1 MRGAQ
6 MCDTTDPT
14 NRITVPPQPPPSA
27 ETPAGKQHKESKGTT
42 G

>member
-6 MCDTTDPT
+6 MCDTINPT
-14 NRITVPPQPPPSA
+14 NQTAVSPQLPPSA
-27 ETPAGKQHKESKGTT
+27 ETPAGKQHKSKGIF